1 MATDINMLKE
11 QITTRIATNITTVQD
26 VTNYDKTVFK
36 GFPAVTVTCSG
47 NENDFWSTAENQ
59 RVFTFIIRIYI
70 QLTNKPALDLVSD
83 NAKDAAEAI
92 MGRVVSEI
100 IDTFDNFYTFNNAAD
115 FCRAIPSSWGYA
127 QVGEGWCRTAE
138 IKLQVTKSFTLT

>member
-1 MATDINMLKE
+1 MTDINNLKS
-11 QITTRIATNITTVQD
+11 QISNRISTNITTVQD
-26 VTNYDKTVFK
+26 VAPYEKSGFK
-36 GFPAVTVTCSG
+36 GFPAVTITCSG
-47 NENDFWSTAENQ
+47 NENDFWTTAENQ
-59 RVFTFIIRIYI
+59 RQFTFVIRVYI

-83 NAKDAAEAI
+83 NAKEAAEMI

-100 IDTFDNFYTFNNAAD
+100 LDTFDNFYTFNNEAD

-138 IKLQVTKSFTLT
+138 IKLQVVKSFALT

>member
-1 MATDINMLKE
+1 MPTNINNLKS
-11 QITTRIATNITTVQD
+11 QIITRISSNVTTVQD
-26 VTNYDKTVFK
+26 VANYEKTVFK

-47 NENDFWSTAENQ
+47 NENDFWTTAENQ
-59 RVFTFIIRIYI
+59 RQFTFIIRVYV
-70 QLTNKPALDLVSD
+70 QLTTKPALDLVSD

-100 IDTFDNFYTFNNAAD
+100 IDTFDNFYTFNNTAD

-138 IKLQVTKSFTLT
+138 IKLQVIKSFTIT